1 MIVQAAK
8 IIGSGLATIGLT
20 NMLLSLIHNNKY
32 LISELIYT
40 DLAKKAVF
48 TIDEMIRSLGEN
60 STLYKFL
67 ETEISK
73 LTLHINAKNINGS
86 LVLDKYTLLS
96 SKKIKEENTML
107 SFNIAGVYIF
117 KGSNN
122 EEYVGSST
130 DFYFR
135 LVEHKDQFKNKRKPT
150 KLHLFKYKFND
161 YK

>member
-32 LISELIYT
+32 LVSELTYT
-40 DLAKKAVF
+40 DLAKKALF
-48 TIDEMIRSLGEN
+48 TIEEMIGSLAEN

-67 ETEISK
+67 DTEISK
-73 LTLHINAKNINGS
+73 STLYINAKNINGN

-96 SKKIKEENTML
+96 SKKSREENTML

-117 KGSNN
+117 KGPNN
-122 EEYVGSST
+122 KEYVGSCIE
-130 DFYFR
+130 FYSR

-150 KLHLFKYKFND
+150 KLHLFKYKFNE